1 MTQNI
6 VIQAIKSLVID
17 IIGEILYFPLWWY
30 GQGLKQT
37 ALYVFRSVKNSN
49 RDLALGLMLKSLFK
63 PMFGQYDRT
72 GRLISFFMRFILT
85 FSRLVI
91 FLLITIFYIVVIIFW
106 LLLPVV
112 VAWGLYNNSS
122 ILWKR

>member
-37 ALYVFRSVKNSN
+37 AGHVFHSIKNAN
-49 RDLALGLMLKSLFK
+49 RDLAIGLMFRNLFK

-85 FSRLVI
+85 FSRLIVFMFI
-91 FLLITIFYIVVIIFW
+91 SIFYMTVIVFW
-106 LLLPVV
+106 LFLPIV
-112 VAWGLYNNSS
+112 VAWGLYNNFS
-122 ILWKR
+122 ILWKK